1 MDILTSIIV
10 ALLTLMAWSM
20 LYRENV
26 FYSLVESLIIGFG
39 MGYLLYIMIT
49 TLGKILFTP
58 LMEGSWLLII
68 PTIAGVLLFTAFS
81 EKYRFLS
88 RWGVAAIAGSGLG
101 FAVSRSIPVQI
112 LGQAKMFYLNFGT
125 ADTIGIANWLIV
137 SITAITT
144 IVYFTFTREHKGVL
158 GTVSKIGRWSMM
170 IAFGATFG
178 STIGGDLTYVIE
190 RCIFLSRPPQ
200 VYLLIPAVIVIL
212 YDAMRRRK
220 K

>member
-1 MDILTSIIV
+1 MDILTSIII

-26 FYSLVESLIIGFG
+26 FYNLVESLIIGFG

-58 LMEGSWLLII
+58 LMEGQWLLII
-68 PTIAGVLLFTAFS
+68 PTITGVLLFTAFI

-101 FAVSRSIPVQI
+101 FAVSRAIPVQI
-112 LGQAKMFYLNFGT
+112 LGQAKMFYLDFST
-125 ADTIGIANWLIV
+125 AGIIDIANWLII

-144 IVYFTFTREHKGVL
+144 IVYFTFTKEHKGIL
-158 GTVSKIGRWSMM
+158 GNMSKIGRWSMM

-200 VYLLIPAVIVIL
+200 VYLLIPAAIVIL